1 MARKVVDR
9 GPCEMMP
16 PPPACART
24 GWKVTCTGRR
34 PSRGF
39 CQHRP
44 FFTQTTVLTAK
55 LAYLLTLCGAQSIS
69 VPACVTVSLRDPVAD
84 RLGGR
89 FEFTSQ
95 PLRSPP
101 GASQGDA
108 QTIWRRKAG
117 GYGGLDFGM
126 VDTSSPKG
134 QGSTKAGQLHT
145 PVPDVVL
152 RALANPLVA
161 RVPPHPPLRAVQQP
175 RRAVAGTGRQKR
187 CNVAGAPPH
196 MGLQRRRLVH
206 RADAFEEIVEALR
219 PGNGCGSRRTGQKV
233 RIDPLGELGE
243 HRRHLIQSADALFVA
258 DKIDRRRLDAGN
270 QDRSARRVEAL
281 DRHLGNPL
289 AGDEGDPDDA
299 ARYRTAI
306 TGEGNLEYLRTVMR
320 RAVILGGG
328 QGSRGERRGT

>member
-16 PPPACART
+16 PPPTCATT

-84 RLGGR
+84 RLDER

-95 PLRSPP
+95 PLWSPS

-108 QTIWRRKAG
+108 QTIWRRKAR

-126 VDTSSPKG
+126 ADTSSPKG
-134 QGSTKAGQLHT
+134 QWSAKTGQLQSGVAPFWRPAEHCAEEVSRWRKGAPWCVGV
-145 PVPDVVL
+145 PVPDGFPRRL
-152 RALANPLVA
+152 GPGGPHGPPDTAKAASNP
-161 RVPPHPPLRAVQQP
+161 P
-175 RRAVAGTGRQKR
+175 RRAVQPYSVQTTTPRPSCR
-187 CNVAGAPPH
+187 RPLPSAPPS
-196 MGLQRRRLVH
+196 
-206 RADAFEEIVEALR
+206 
-219 PGNGCGSRRTGQKV
+219 P
-233 RIDPLGELGE
+233 
-243 HRRHLIQSADALFVA
+243 
-258 DKIDRRRLDAGN
+258 
-270 QDRSARRVEAL
+270 ARRSSA
-281 DRHLGNPL
+281 P
-289 AGDEGDPDDA
+289 
-299 ARYRTAI
+299 ARRSI
-306 TGEGNLEYLRTVMR
+306 TTRCPSSAPHFAM
-320 RAVILGGG
+320 
-328 QGSRGERRGT
+328 